1 LQAQEK
7 SSGLDSI
14 VTEEIIVNANRV
26 KTSQLLAPNKIQV
39 LSNKFLNSINGS
51 RLSDALSLSD
61 AVFIKDYGFNS
72 GLKTVSL
79 NSTQSE
85 QTLVMI
91 DGIKLNGQ
99 DNSQFDLEL
108 LQLDDISKIEISDG
122 GLSALYGSDAIG
134 GVINIITGND
144 ESDKPFGFELNGT
157 VGSYGLKKIYLKS
170 SQSFMRNRKKFIS
183 YSVAYSSESAKN
195 NYDFNY
201 FDGAAYVLKE
211 RENNDY
217 NSNYFNF
224 SLNVRPD
231 NKSDLRINTYY
242 NYFNRSLPGLEIGYA
257 PGTAKQIDRDV
268 VSSAVY
274 TKSFSKYFKLIS
286 NLDYKYSLRSYYDTS
301 TFNLTTEVNSFYKQN
316 SLIHGSTFN
325 YAPSVKSELD
335 FGYELSANRISSD
348 QIEEGSLFQGAVFGA
363 YKYVIG
369 GNSIPKITLY
379 PSIRYDYFSNIND
392 KNVPTGKMGV
402 NIKPFEKTD
411 LSFKS
416 SFGNN
421 FRAPSFD
428 DLYWKDL
435 GNRDLKPEKSVSFDG
450 GFFYGF
456 NFIGR
461 NEIEFSYFNVNTT
474 DRIVWTPGK
483 DNIWRPVNIG
493 RVVSNGIDASIR
505 SRADLSKKFK
515 VLFSFNYNYANST
528 KKNED
533 FPGDPSYNKQM
544 LYIPKEFFKSSVMF
558 NYLTSSKVIKFV
570 SLNAFY
576 TYSGL
581 RYMNPDNSVYVPYYQ
596 LLDANLGIGFSIFD
610 TQADLKFDVNNILNQ
625 DYQVIAGYP
634 MPLRN
639 YRLQISFKY

>member
-1 LQAQEK
+1 MRSQEK
-7 SSGLDSI
+7 SSGLDSA
-14 VTEEIIVNANRV
+14 VTEEIEVNANRV
-26 KTSQLLAPNKIQV
+26 KTSRLLAPNKIQV
-39 LSNKFLNSINGS
+39 LDSVFLNSINGI
-51 RLSDALSLSD
+51 RVSDALGLSD

-79 NSTQSE
+79 NATQSE
-85 QTLVMI
+85 QTLVML

-108 LQLDDISKIEISDG
+108 IPLDDISRIEISDG

-134 GVINIITGND
+134 GVINIHTNGEN
-144 ESDKPFGFELNGT
+144 SGKPFGFELKGD
-157 VGSYGLKKIYLKS
+157 VGSYGLKKIYMKS
-170 SQSFMRNRKKFIS
+170 SQNFMRNGKKFMA
-183 YSVAYSSESAKN
+183 YSVAYSNESADN
-195 NYDFNY
+195 NFDYYY
-201 FDGAAYVLKE
+201 FDGVNKTLRQREDNGYNGNFFDFSFDYDMEKGSELKL
-211 RENNDY
+211 
-217 NSNYFNF
+217 F
-224 SLNVRPD
+224 
-231 NKSDLRINTYY
+231 TYY
-242 NYFNRSLPGLEIGYA
+242 NYFNRSLPGADVGYS
-257 PGTAKQIDRDV
+257 PGSAKQIDRDII
-268 VSSAVY
+268 SSAVY
-274 TKSFSKYFKLIS
+274 TKSFSKNLKLAS
-286 NLDYKYSLRSYYDTS
+286 NIDFKYSLRSYFDTA
-301 TFNLTTEVNSFYKQN
+301 TFNLTTAVNSFYKQN
-316 SLIHGSTFN
+316 SLIHGTTFS
-325 YAPSVKSELD
+325 YTPSGKSELD
-335 FGYELSANRISSD
+335 FGYELSGNKITSD
-348 QIEEGSLFQGAVFGA
+348 QIEEGSLFQGAIFGA
-363 YKYVIG
+363 YKYSVG
-369 GNSIPKITLY
+369 GKHVPELTLY
-379 PSIRYDYFSNIND
+379 PSLRYDYFSNISE

-402 NIKPFEKTD
+402 NIKPFEKANFS
-411 LSFKS
+411 LKS

-461 NEIEFSYFNVNTT
+461 NEVELSYFHVNTT

-493 RVVSNGIDASIR
+493 EVVSSGIDASIR
-505 SRADLSKKFK
+505 GRAEVSKRIK
-515 VLFSFNYNYANST
+515 VLFSFNYNYANSS

-544 LYIPKEFFKSSVMF
+544 LYIPKEFFKSSFMF

-576 TYSGL
+576 IYSGS
-581 RYMNPDNSVYVPYYQ
+581 RYMNPENTVYEPFYQ
-596 LLDANLGIGFSIFD
+596 LLDANLDIGFSIFD
-610 TQADLKFDVNNILNQ
+610 AKTDLKFDVNNILNE
-625 DYQVIAGYP
+625 DYRVISGYP